1 VAAGTGNDTLNAS
14 AFLTSLALDGG
25 AGDDSILGGQGTDIM
40 AGGDGDD
47 IFIVNNAGDIVSGG
61 SGTDKVFASV
71 SYEIADDVENL
82 ELTGSS
88 DISATGNAENNTLI
102 GNAGNNSLDGLGGD
116 DNLIGGLGNDT
127 YFVDS
132 TNDKFIEYDNEGR
145 DMVVTS
151 VSLDLLDD
159 NVQNGQFI
167 EDMMAVDNADG
178 IELFGNVR
186 GNDLIG
192 NNSSNLLV
200 GEDGN
205 DYLSGAEG
213 DDYLFGSYI
222 YDPYENSQVDT
233 LTGGGGNDIFYLW
246 NFTDLNYSKSGMDD
260 YALITDFEIGNDKIS
275 FGTAEWSSSN
285 LLPDGI
291 VTGEAIYNGTELI
304 AVVQT
309 TTGNILTSA
318 NFI

>member
-1 VAAGTGNDTLNAS
+1 
-14 AFLTSLALDGG
+14 
-25 AGDDSILGGQGTDIM
+25 
-40 AGGDGDD
+40 
-47 IFIVNNAGDIVSGG
+47 
-61 SGTDKVFASV
+61 
-71 SYEIADDVENL
+71 
-82 ELTGSS
+82 
-88 DISATGNAENNTLI
+88 
-102 GNAGNNSLDGLGGD
+102 
-116 DNLIGGLGNDT
+116 
-127 YFVDS
+127 
-132 TNDKFIEYDNEGR
+132 
-145 DMVVTS
+145 MVVTS
-151 VSLDLLDD
+151 VSLDLSDD

-167 EDMMAVDNADG
+167 EDMVAVDNAGG
-178 IELFGNVR
+178 IDLRGNVR
-186 GNDLIG
+186 GNNLIG

-275 FGTAEWSSSN
+275 FGTAQWLSGN

-291 VTGEAIYNGTELI
+291 VTGEAIYDGTELI

-309 TTGNILTSA
+309 RTGNALASTD
-318 NFI
+318 FI

>member
-1 VAAGTGNDTLNAS
+1 
-14 AFLTSLALDGG
+14 
-25 AGDDSILGGQGTDIM
+25 M